1 MLHKDRTK
9 FGMKTT
15 KQINALLYAI
25 EEYPEIGR
33 TKLMKF
39 VFFVDLVMYNRKGE
53 TLLQDEYIRMP
64 HGPVPPIAYTL
75 TACSNEFFTVSQVQI
90 YQNDRYREYRFTSLK
105 KADMSLFDNEQKII
119 FDKVLEL
126 LKKNTAVAISTL
138 THQLDLWKIVG
149 NGYKIP
155 LDLFK
160 LEERELT
167 EQKAEPAI
175 MNENMCDI
183 ELQDQKGIA
192 GSIEVPVTALLS
204 ERALA
209 KEWLKPAED
218 KAWDYL

>member
-1 MLHKDRTK
+1 
-9 FGMKTT
+9 MKTT

>member
-53 TLLQDEYIRMP
+53 TLLQDEYSRMP

>member
-1 MLHKDRTK
+1 
-9 FGMKTT
+9 MKTK

-53 TLLQDEYIRMP
+53 TLLQDEYVRMP
-64 HGPVPPIAYTL
+64 HGPIPPLAFTL
-75 TACSNEFFTVSQVQI
+75 SSCSNEFFSVREVLVN
-90 YQNDRYREYRFTSLK
+90 YQNNRYREFRFTPLQ
-105 KADMSLFDNEQKII
+105 KADLSLFDNEQKTI
-119 FDKVLEL
+119 FARILDL
-126 LKKNTAVAISTL
+126 LKKNTAVTISTL
-138 THQLDLWKIVG
+138 THQLDLWKTVE
-149 NGYKIP
+149 NGYNIP

-160 LEERELT
+160 LEKRELT
-167 EQKAEPAI
+167 EQKTKPVV

-183 ELQDQKGIA
+183 EFDDKTRVA
-192 GSIEVPVTALLS
+192 GVYEMPVTALLS

-209 KEWLKPAED
+209 KEWLKPEED

>member
-1 MLHKDRTK
+1 
-9 FGMKTT
+9 MKTT

-53 TLLQDEYIRMP
+53 TLLQDEYVRMP
-64 HGPVPPIAYTL
+64 HGPVPPLAYTL
-75 TACSNEFFTVSQVQI
+75 TSCSNEFFSVRQVLVN
-90 YQNDRYREYRFTSLK
+90 YQSKRYRQYRFTPLK
-105 KADMSLFDNEQKII
+105 KADLTLFDNEQKTI
-119 FDKVLEL
+119 FAKVLDL

-138 THQLDLWKIVG
+138 THQLDLWKTVE
-149 NGYKIP
+149 NGYNIP

-167 EQKAEPAI
+167 EQKAEPVI
-175 MNENMCDI
+175 MNENTCDI
-183 ELQDQKGIA
+183 ELDEQTYVTGVFD
-192 GSIEVPVTALLS
+192 VPVTALLS
-204 ERALA
+204 ERTLA
-209 KEWLKPAED
+209 KEWLKPKED

>member
-1 MLHKDRTK
+1 
-9 FGMKTT
+9 MKTE

-53 TLLQDEYIRMP
+53 TLLQDEYVRMP
-64 HGPVPPIAYTL
+64 HGPVPPLAFTL
-75 TACSNEFFTVSQVQI
+75 TSCSNEFFSVRQVLVS
-90 YQNDRYREYRFTSLK
+90 YQSNRYREYRFTPLK
-105 KADMSLFDNEQKII
+105 KADMSLFDNEQKTI
-119 FDKVLEL
+119 FAKVLDL

-138 THQLDLWKIVG
+138 THQLDLWKTVE

-167 EQKAEPAI
+167 EQKAEPVI
-175 MNENMCDI
+175 MDETMCDI
-183 ELQDQKGIA
+183 EYDRQMPVA
-192 GSIEVPVTALLS
+192 GVHEGPVTALLS

-209 KEWLKPAED
+209 KEWLTPGED